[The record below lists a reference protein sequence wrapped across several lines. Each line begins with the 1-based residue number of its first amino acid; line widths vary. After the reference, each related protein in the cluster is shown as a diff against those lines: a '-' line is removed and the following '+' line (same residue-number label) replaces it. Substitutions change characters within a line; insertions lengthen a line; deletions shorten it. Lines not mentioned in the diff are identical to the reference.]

1 MADAG
6 ARFTRSAPAQATA
19 PVATPPPPSRQV
31 HLVDDDPEVLKS
43 LALLLRSAGYRVVAH
58 SEARQLLAALDHDPE
73 AGCAVVDLRMPG
85 MAGLDGIGRFRTSQ
99 PDVPVLLMSGLARQH
114 EVRGA
119 LAAGA
124 RGFVDK
130 SSSPQ
135 VLINTVE
142 KILAGQLVTPA
153 QNEAGSTQHCAR
165 DRPAEFTRREHDV
178 LSQLVQGRANKV
190 IARHLNLQEVTVKLH
205 LRSIF
210 RKLKVHSRTQA
221 VLAAVSLDLIHADTA
236 QVQEIRR

>member
-1 MADAG
+1 MN
-6 ARFTRSAPAQATA
+6 
-19 PVATPPPPSRQV
+19 
-31 HLVDDDPEVLKS
+31 
-43 LALLLRSAGYRVVAH
+43 LLLAD
-58 SEARQLLAALDHDPE
+58 DHDLVRESLKALIERADDNVTVTAVGTLDE
-73 AGCAVVDLRMPG
+73 AITAARHRHFDIAVLDLRMPG
-85 MAGLDGIGRFRTSQ
+85 MAGLDGIGRFRASQ
-99 PDVPVLLMSGLARQH
+99 PDVPVLLMSGVARQH

-124 RGFVDK
+124 RGFVAK

-135 VLINTVE
+135 VLISAVE
-142 KILAGQLVTPA
+142 KILAGQLVAPA
-153 QNEAGSTQHCAR
+153 QEEAGPTQHCAR

-221 VLAAVSLDLIHADTA
+221 VLAAVSLDLIYADTP